1 MLMLLLCCVCWHG
14 AVIHGYALAQLQ
26 LSLAHRWVSCGLGW
40 LLTVRYAMCVAGS
53 TPAAEA
59 SSQSSLSR
67 VLRPL
72 LEQLMDHFDVM
83 GSCVVTLSTALLG
96 YEVASASG
104 VLPTSGPHAGLAQY
118 VQAIIKSEPLVR
130 NRRSQLPQW

>member
-1 MLMLLLCCVCWHG
+1 
-14 AVIHGYALAQLQ
+14 VIHGYALAQLL

-59 SSQSSLSR
+59 PGPSSLSR
-67 VLRPL
+67 VLHPL
-72 LEQLMDHFDVM
+72 LEQLMDHLDVM
-83 GSCVVTLSTALLG
+83 GSCSMTLSTALLG
-96 YEVASASG
+96 YETASASG

-118 VQAIIKSEPLVR
+118 VHSIVKSEPLVR
-130 NRRSQLPQW
+130 NRRSQLLQW